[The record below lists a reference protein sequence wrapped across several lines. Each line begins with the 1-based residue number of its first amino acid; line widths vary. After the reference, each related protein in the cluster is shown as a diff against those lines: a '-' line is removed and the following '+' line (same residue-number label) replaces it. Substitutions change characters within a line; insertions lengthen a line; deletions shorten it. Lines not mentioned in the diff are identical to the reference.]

1 MSNIFHIKPIYKE
14 FIWGGRKLIDYF
26 HLPQSLEQIGTIY
39 HVIAVPGHLDNL
51 VEETG
56 EPLSVFYQTNPAL
69 FRCNR
74 KDLPIRMTT
83 TCNEGRQSYQLHPT
97 DDYALAHDGQYG
109 KVSGSVA
116 LLPDGAEKR
125 RLFGN
130 LCTTREEFAKKVRQQ
145 DWEHLFGHITQING
159 DLLHTPAGVIH
170 GGEGDGTIT
179 CTFSSNGD
187 LTYRFFDYGRNDPKR
202 PLEIDKVIE
211 CANIPELP
219 LGAVHIEP
227 VTDDGLRIWTYYDT
241 PGEYTARRIEVCGQG
256 CYESDPFYFVS
267 CVAGEGSV
275 GGLPIQLGETL
286 LVPAAAGPLSLC
298 GSMTLIQ
305 ISYKD

>member
-130 LCTTREEFAKKVRQQ
+130 LCTTREEFAKRSVSKTGNIFSDTSHKEMVISCIHPPVSSMAARVTAP
-145 DWEHLFGHITQING
+145 L
-159 DLLHTPAGVIH
+159 PAP
-170 GGEGDGTIT
+170 
-179 CTFSSNGD
+179 S
-187 LTYRFFDYGRNDPKR
+187 R
-202 PLEIDKVIE
+202 
-211 CANIPELP
+211 
-219 LGAVHIEP
+219 
-227 VTDDGLRIWTYYDT
+227 VTAI
-241 PGEYTARRIEVCGQG
+241 
-256 CYESDPFYFVS
+256 
-267 CVAGEGSV
+267 
-275 GGLPIQLGETL
+275 
-286 LVPAAAGPLSLC
+286 
-298 GSMTLIQ
+298 
-305 ISYKD
+305 

>member
-97 DDYALAHDGQYG
+97 
-109 KVSGSVA
+109 
-116 LLPDGAEKR
+116 
-125 RLFGN
+125 
-130 LCTTREEFAKKVRQQ
+130 
-145 DWEHLFGHITQING
+145 
-159 DLLHTPAGVIH
+159 
-170 GGEGDGTIT
+170 
-179 CTFSSNGD
+179 
-187 LTYRFFDYGRNDPKR
+187 YRFFDYGRNDPKR

-275 GGLPIQLGETL
+275 GGLPLQLGETL

>member
-1 MSNIFHIKPIYKE
+1 M
-14 FIWGGRKLIDYF
+14 
-26 HLPQSLEQIGTIY
+26 
-39 HVIAVPGHLDNL
+39 
-51 VEETG
+51 
-56 EPLSVFYQTNPAL
+56 
-69 FRCNR
+69 
-74 KDLPIRMTT
+74 
-83 TCNEGRQSYQLHPT
+83 
-97 DDYALAHDGQYG
+97 
-109 KVSGSVA
+109 
-116 LLPDGAEKR
+116 
-125 RLFGN
+125 
-130 LCTTREEFAKKVRQQ
+130 
-145 DWEHLFGHITQING
+145 
-159 DLLHTPAGVIH
+159 
-170 GGEGDGTIT
+170 
-179 CTFSSNGD
+179 
-187 LTYRFFDYGRNDPKR
+187 TYRFFDYGRNDPKR

>member
-1 MSNIFHIKPIYKE
+1 
-14 FIWGGRKLIDYF
+14 
-26 HLPQSLEQIGTIY
+26 
-39 HVIAVPGHLDNL
+39 
-51 VEETG
+51 
-56 EPLSVFYQTNPAL
+56 
-69 FRCNR
+69 
-74 KDLPIRMTT
+74 MTT

-130 LCTTREEFAKKVRQQ
+130 LCTTREEFAKRSVSKTGNIFSDTSHKEMVISCI
-145 DWEHLFGHITQING
+145 H
-159 DLLHTPAGVIH
+159 PAGVIH

-298 GSMTLIQ
+298 GQHDSDPDLL
-305 ISYKD
+305 